1 MEYRKLPHGDEQIS
15 VIGLGTSVVGEHSV
29 QNVVE
34 TVTFALDNGVN
45 YIDLAGG
52 HAAIFPGIG
61 EALAGRRKD
70 AYVQLHFGADYTSG
84 EYGWNPTLDGV
95 KKSVAWQLEQ
105 LKTDYIDFGF
115 MHCLDEAGDLEDYER
130 NGILRYLLDL
140 KAQGV
145 VKHIG
150 LSTHAPKLANR
161 VLDMGILDMMMFS
174 INPMYDYGHGEF
186 SIGSASERYRLYT
199 RCEKEGVGISVMKPF
214 NAGQLLDAKKSPF
227 GQALTPAQCIQY
239 ALDRPAVLTVM
250 QGAANVEELKRNLS
264 YLDASAQERDYSV
277 IATLTP
283 KDTKGTCV
291 YCKHCHP
298 CPAGLDI
305 GLINKYYDLSRLGD
319 VLAKERYG
327 CGSAA
332 CRYTLPRQDAPFFT
346 KLRGE
351 FITSQRADVG
361 IGPYK
366 RIGMSLRIR
375 RGFFNKSTA
384 SRRAEQS
391 PAPTNYG
398 WLTRSN
404 KERSCHALDA
414 A

>member
-1 MEYRKLPHGDEQIS
+1 MEYRTLPHGGEKIS
-15 VIGLGTSVVGEHSV
+15 VIGMGSSVAGE
-29 QNVVE
+29 QKEADIIRTVE
-34 TVTFALDNGVN
+34 YALDVGIN
-45 YIDLAGG
+45 YFDMAGG
-52 HAAIFPGIG
+52 HATIFPAYGK
-61 EALAGRRKD
+61 ALEGRRKE
-70 AYVQLHFGADYTSG
+70 AMLQVHFGANYTTG
-84 EYGWNPTLDGV
+84 EYGWTTNLETI
-95 KKSVAWQLEQ
+95 KRSVDWQLKN

-115 MHCLDEAGDLEDYER
+115 IHCLDEEADLKAYEKH
-130 NGILRYLLDL
+130 GALQFILDL
-140 KAQGV
+140 KSQGV

-150 LSTHAPKLANR
+150 MSTHAPELANK
-161 VLDMGILDMMMFS
+161 VLDKKILDMMMFS
-174 INPMYDYGHGEF
+174 INPMYDYGRGEF
-186 SIGSASERYRLYT
+186 SIGSAPERYRLYT

-319 VLAKERYG
+319 VLAKEHYLTLEKAASDCLQ
-327 CGSAA
+327 CGHCNSR
-332 CRYTLPRQDAPFFT
+332 CPFSVDQMARMEEIQAYFG
-346 KLRGE
+346 K
-351 FITSQRADVG
+351 
-361 IGPYK
+361 
-366 RIGMSLRIR
+366 
-375 RGFFNKSTA
+375 
-384 SRRAEQS
+384 
-391 PAPTNYG
+391 
-398 WLTRSN
+398 
-404 KERSCHALDA
+404 
-414 A
+414 